1 MPHFTLF
8 VTDDFLVLNHLIII
22 EKNFLYTNDGV
33 KSKFQFEDLIFLVR
47 YKILLGK
54 NFVNKS
60 GEQDKYRKNRISY
73 KIFQV
78 VLFALPFFVLSL
90 CYKKTKMI
98 SVTVTF
104 C

>member
-47 YKILLGK
+47 YKILLEK

-60 GEQDKYRKNRISY
+60 GEHDKYRKNRISY
-73 KIFQV
+73 KIFAIFL
-78 VLFALPFFVLSL
+78 LFLSVIR
-90 CYKKTKMI
+90 KPK
-98 SVTVTF
+98 
-104 C
+104 

>member
-1 MPHFTLF
+1 M
-8 VTDDFLVLNHLIII
+8 
-22 EKNFLYTNDGV
+22 
-33 KSKFQFEDLIFLVR
+33 
-47 YKILLGK
+47 
-54 NFVNKS
+54 NKS

>member
-47 YKILLGK
+47 YKILLEK
-54 NFVNKS
+54 NFVS
-60 GEQDKYRKNRISY
+60 RISY